1 MLGFI
6 TNRKPIQI
14 SLLLVTISIYCTK
27 LKHQIR
33 TVRDDN
39 IVIEEE
45 ETGFVL
51 ISSSIGFFI
60 SLVEE
65 DDEDSASNVSVGV
78 VVITAGTLED

>member
-1 MLGFI
+1 M
-6 TNRKPIQI
+6 
-14 SLLLVTISIYCTK
+14 TISIYCTK
-27 LKHQIR
+27 LKYQIR

-60 SLVEE
+60 SLVDE
-65 DDEDSASNVSVGV
+65 DDEDSASNVSVSVGVGV